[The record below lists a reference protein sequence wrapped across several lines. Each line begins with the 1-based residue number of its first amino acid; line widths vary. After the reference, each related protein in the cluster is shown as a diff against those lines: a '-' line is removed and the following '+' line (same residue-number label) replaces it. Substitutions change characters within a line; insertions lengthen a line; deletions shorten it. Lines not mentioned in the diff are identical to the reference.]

1 MIKKLTALICVL
13 LCLCGCSKEEKFGLE
28 QFVSRMNEQ
37 YNTTYKTADFML
49 GTDAE
54 NKKYLFCDS
63 SEGLISL
70 SLDSNNDIIGVSL
83 LINESIDINK
93 GINTFLNICCIFK
106 GNDEASEKKIFTDCN
121 ITDHT
126 IKYADNNTVITV
138 GKYKYT
144 VVCNEYSITFFC
156 DRV

>member
-13 LCLCGCSKEEKFGLE
+13 LCLCGCSQEEKFGLE

-106 GNDEASEKKIFTDCN
+106 GNDEKSEKKIFTDCN

>member
-1 MIKKLTALICVL
+1 MVKKIIALICVL
-13 LCLCGCSKEEKFGLE
+13 LCLCGCSQEEKFGLE

-49 GTDAE
+49 GTDAD
-54 NKKYLFCDS
+54 NHKYLFCDTDD
-63 SEGLISL
+63 GFVSL

-106 GNDEASEKKIFTDCN
+106 GNDEKSEKQVFTDCN
-121 ITDHT
+121 ISAHT
-126 IKYADNNTVITV
+126 IKYADSNMVITV

-144 VVCNEYSITFFC
+144 VVCNEYSVTFFC

>member
-1 MIKKLTALICVL
+1 MIKKITALICIL
-13 LCLCGCSKEEKFGLE
+13 LCLCGCSQEEKFGLE

-83 LINESIDINK
+83 LINESMDIND
-93 GINTFLNICCIFK
+93 GINTFCKICSVFTGSDENIQRSTLTNCQ
-106 GNDEASEKKIFTDCN
+106 
-121 ITDHT
+121 ITSDT
-126 IKYADNNTVITV
+126 IKYADSNMVITV

-144 VVCNEYSITFFC
+144 VVCNDYSVTLFC

>member
-13 LCLCGCSKEEKFGLE
+13 LCLCGCSQEEKFGLE

-106 GNDEASEKKIFTDCN
+106 GNDEKSEKKIFTDCN

-144 VVCNEYSITFFC
+144 VVCNDYSVTFFC

>member
-1 MIKKLTALICVL
+1 MIKKITALICVL
-13 LCLCGCSKEEKFGLE
+13 LCLCGCSQEEKFGLE
-28 QFVSRMNEQ
+28 QFVLRMNEQ
-37 YNTTYKTADFML
+37 YNTTYKTGDFML
-49 GTDAE
+49 GTDTK
-54 NKKYLFCDS
+54 NQKYLFCDS
-63 SEGLISL
+63 NDGMISL

-93 GINTFLNICCIFK
+93 GINTFMNICCIFK
-106 GNDEASEKKIFTDCN
+106 GNDKEDEKKVFNDCN
-121 ITDHT
+121 ITTHT

-144 VVCNEYSITFFC
+144 VVCNEFSVTFFC

>member
-1 MIKKLTALICVL
+1 MIKKIIALICVL
-13 LCLCGCSKEEKFGLE
+13 LCLCGCSKEEKFGLQ

-49 GTDAE
+49 GTDAK
-54 NKKYLFCDS
+54 NQKYLFYDS
-63 SEGLISL
+63 NDGLITL
-70 SLDSNNDIIGVSL
+70 SLDKNNDIIGVSL

-93 GINTFLNICCIFK
+93 GINTFLNICCVFK
-106 GNDEASEKKIFTDCN
+106 CSSNEDEKKVFADCGITTD
-121 ITDHT
+121 T
-126 IKYADNNTVITV
+126 IKYADSNMVITV

-144 VVCNEYSITFFC
+144 VVCNEYSVTFFC

>member
-1 MIKKLTALICVL
+1 MIKKITAVICIL
-13 LCLCGCSKEEKFGLE
+13 LCLCGCSQEEKFGLE

-49 GTDAE
+49 GTDAK
-54 NKKYLFCDS
+54 NQKYLFCDGND
-63 SEGLISL
+63 GLVSL

-93 GINTFLNICCIFK
+93 GINTFLSICCIFK
-106 GNDEASEKKIFTDCN
+106 GNDNENEKKIFTDCN
-121 ITDHT
+121 ITAHT
-126 IKYADNNTVITV
+126 IKYADSNMVITV

-144 VVCNEYSITFFC
+144 VVCNEYSVTFFC

>member
-1 MIKKLTALICVL
+1 MIKKITALICVL
-13 LCLCGCSKEEKFGLE
+13 LCLSGCSKEEKFGLE
-28 QFVSRMNEQ
+28 QFVSRMNGQ

-49 GTDAE
+49 GTDAD
-54 NKKYLFCDS
+54 NRKYLFCDGND
-63 SEGLISL
+63 GLISL

-83 LINESIDINK
+83 LINESIDINN
-93 GINTFLNICCIFK
+93 GINTFLSICCIFK
-106 GNDEASEKKIFTDCN
+106 GNDEESEKKIFTDCN
-121 ITDHT
+121 ITTHA

-144 VVCNEYSITFFC
+144 VVCNEYSVTFFC

>member
-13 LCLCGCSKEEKFGLE
+13 LCLCSCSKEEKFGLE

-93 GINTFLNICCIFK
+93 GINTFLNISCIFK
-106 GNDEASEKKIFTDCN
+106 GNDEESEKKIFTDCN

>member
-1 MIKKLTALICVL
+1 MIKKITALICIL
-13 LCLCGCSKEEKFGLE
+13 LCLCGCSKEEKFGLQ

-37 YNTTYKTADFML
+37 YSTTYKTADFML
-49 GTDAE
+49 GTDIE
-54 NKKYLFCDS
+54 NKKYFFYDS
-63 SEGLISL
+63 NDGFISL

-106 GNDEASEKKIFTDCN
+106 GNDEKSEQKVFVDCN
-121 ITDHT
+121 INTDT
-126 IKYADNNTVITV
+126 IKYADSNMVITI

-144 VVCNEYSITFFC
+144 VICNDYSVTFFC

>member
-1 MIKKLTALICVL
+1 MIKKITALICIL
-13 LCLCGCSKEEKFGLE
+13 LCLCGCSQEEKFGLE

-106 GNDEASEKKIFTDCN
+106 GNDEKSEKKIFTDCN

-144 VVCNEYSITFFC
+144 VVCNEYSVTFFC

>member
-1 MIKKLTALICVL
+1 MVKKIIALICVL
-13 LCLCGCSKEEKFGLE
+13 LCLCGCSQEEKFGLE

-49 GTDAE
+49 GTDAD
-54 NKKYLFCDS
+54 NHKYLFCDS
-63 SEGLISL
+63 DDGFVSL

-93 GINTFLNICCIFK
+93 GINTFLDICCIFK
-106 GNDEASEKKIFTDCN
+106 GNDEESEKKVFTDCN
-121 ITDHT
+121 ISAHT
-126 IKYADNNTVITV
+126 IKYADSNMVITV

-144 VVCNEYSITFFC
+144 VVCNEYSVTFFC

>member
-1 MIKKLTALICVL
+1 MIKKITALICIL
-13 LCLCGCSKEEKFGLE
+13 LCLCGCSKEEKFGLQ

-37 YNTTYKTADFML
+37 YSTTYKTADFML
-49 GTDAE
+49 GTDIE
-54 NKKYLFCDS
+54 NKKYLFYDS
-63 SEGLISL
+63 NDGFISL

-106 GNDEASEKKIFTDCN
+106 GNDEKSEQKVFADCN
-121 ITDHT
+121 INTDT
-126 IKYADNNTVITV
+126 IKYADSNMVITI

-144 VVCNEYSITFFC
+144 VICNDYSVTFFC

>member
-1 MIKKLTALICVL
+1 MIKKLTALICIL
-13 LCLCGCSKEEKFGLE
+13 LCLCGCSQEEKFGLE

-106 GNDEASEKKIFTDCN
+106 GNDEKSEKKIFTDCN

>member
-1 MIKKLTALICVL
+1 MIKKLTALICIL
-13 LCLCGCSKEEKFGLE
+13 LCLCGCSQEEKFGLE

-37 YNTTYKTADFML
+37 YNTTYKTSDFML
-49 GTDAE
+49 GTNAE

-106 GNDEASEKKIFTDCN
+106 GNDEKSEKKIFTDCN

-144 VVCNEYSITFFC
+144 VVCNDYSVTFFC

>member
-1 MIKKLTALICVL
+1 MIKKITALICVL
-13 LCLCGCSKEEKFGLE
+13 LCLCSCSQEEKFGLE

-37 YNTTYKTADFML
+37 YNTTYKTANFML
-49 GTDAE
+49 GEDGD
-54 NKKYLFCDS
+54 KQKYLFYDGND
-63 SEGLISL
+63 GLISL
-70 SLDSNNDIIGVSL
+70 SLDKNNDIIGVSL

-106 GNDEASEKKIFTDCN
+106 GNDAESEKKIFTDCN
-121 ITDHT
+121 ITAHT
-126 IKYADNNTVITV
+126 IKFADSNMVITV

-144 VVCNEYSITFFC
+144 VVCNEYSVTFFC

>member
-1 MIKKLTALICVL
+1 MIKKLTALICIL
-13 LCLCGCSKEEKFGLE
+13 LCLCGCSQEEKFGLE

-37 YNTTYKTADFML
+37 YNTTYKTSDFML
-49 GTDAE
+49 GTNAE

-106 GNDEASEKKIFTDCN
+106 GNDEKSEKKIFTDCN

-144 VVCNEYSITFFC
+144 VVCNEYSVTFFC